1 MEAPTVPVGKDG
13 GSVGGEG
20 CGPSLRGRSAGPVR
34 PSSSDWGRGGGTHGV
49 EWGATCAV
57 LYSPE
62 QPQRSPVFQ
71 TPVPFSLPS
80 GFFQLATTPLPLL
93 SGQMDLKVPRGLGGR
108 LSPWAAGLAGA
119 PPPRILD

>member
-1 MEAPTVPVGKDG
+1 M
-13 GSVGGEG
+13 
-20 CGPSLRGRSAGPVR
+20 
-34 PSSSDWGRGGGTHGV
+34 
-49 EWGATCAV
+49 
-57 LYSPE
+57 
-62 QPQRSPVFQ
+62 FQ